1 MNSNKKYCIFAGAI
15 SIIYFLILS
24 FPIFKKMFSD
34 GKRIKGEKM
43 KEKEWVEEPMIIENE

>member
-1 MNSNKKYCIFAGAI
+1 MNANKKYCIFAGAI

-24 FPIFKKMFSD
+24 FPIFKKMLSGD
-34 GKRIKGEKM
+34 KRIKGEKM